1 MGIKSI
7 LVPIDGSKGSFAA
20 LSRAFVV
27 ADRFGAHIKA
37 LHVMTHGADIA
48 AAGTYN
54 LPAKLRKT
62 VVGQAD
68 KLALEKAAE
77 LQEVF
82 EAHCLDN
89 DIPISTKPLKQGGV
103 TAAWQQESGSVDDV
117 LVHHGRVSDVI
128 AVPRPKI
135 KDGVMRRSPMG
146 RAIEAILL
154 RTGRPVLIEPPKSN
168 VKKCSR
174 IVLGWNDS
182 LECSRA
188 LAMTMPWLDGLDEI
202 TVLVSKK
209 RKANIKPLVEYLGW
223 YGVKANIVVLDEKGK
238 SIGESM
244 LNVCSEVKADFLV
257 VGGFSHARA
266 RQLLFGGV
274 THHLLLH
281 SNIVTIMAH

>member
-7 LVPIDGSKGSFAA
+7 LVPVDGSKGSFAA
-20 LSRAFVV
+20 LGRAFDV
-27 ADRFGAHIKA
+27 ANRFGAHIKA
-37 LHVMTHGADIA
+37 LHVMSHGADIA

-54 LPAKLRKT
+54 LPAKLVKT
-62 VVGQAD
+62 IVSEAD
-68 KLALEKAAE
+68 KLALQKAAE
-77 LQEVF
+77 LQDIF
-82 EAHCLDN
+82 EKCCLDN
-89 DIPISTKPLKQGGV
+89 DIPISTRPLKQGGV
-103 TAAWQQESGSVDDV
+103 TAAWQQVSGSVDDV

-128 AVPRPKI
+128 AVPRPKL
-135 KDGVMRRSPMG
+135 KDGVVRRSPMG

-168 VKKCSR
+168 VKKCQR

-209 RKANIKPLVEYLGW
+209 RKSNTRPLVEYLRW
-223 YGVKANIVVLDEKGK
+223 YGVKANIVLLDGKAK
-238 SIGESM
+238 SIGEGM
-244 LNVCSEVKADFLV
+244 LNVCSEVNADFLI